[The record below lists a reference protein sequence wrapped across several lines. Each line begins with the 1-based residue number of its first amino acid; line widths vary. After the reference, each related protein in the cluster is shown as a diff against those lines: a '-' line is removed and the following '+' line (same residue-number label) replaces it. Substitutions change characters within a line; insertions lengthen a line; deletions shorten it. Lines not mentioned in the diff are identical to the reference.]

1 MPGGRESGREQR
13 NDADGKTRRSA
24 SVSVHVEPQR
34 QRVVSLFSIFT
45 WSSIM
50 KHAYN
55 IVAGALL
62 AGAATLASAQ
72 SPQAQAF
79 AERFAE
85 LQALAS
91 NSSQFQREDMP
102 AAKAQATGED
112 DKPSLAKWWADFF
125 HRPKKS

>member
-1 MPGGRESGREQR
+1 MTPPVRPDGGIVQR
-13 NDADGKTRRSA
+13 LRRAAAAARHFS
-24 SVSVHVEPQR
+24 S
-34 QRVVSLFSIFT
+34 SIFT

-55 IVAGALL
+55 VVAGALL

-85 LQALAS
+85 LQALSS
-91 NSSQFQREDMP
+91 NSSQFQREVMP
-102 AAKAQATGED
+102 AAKARATGED
-112 DKPSLAKWWADFF
+112 DKPSLAKQWADFF

>member
-1 MPGGRESGREQR
+1 
-13 NDADGKTRRSA
+13 
-24 SVSVHVEPQR
+24 
-34 QRVVSLFSIFT
+34 
-45 WSSIM
+45 M
-50 KHAYN
+50 KHAYS

-85 LQALAS
+85 FQALSS
-91 NSSQFQREDMP
+91 NSSRFQREAMP
-102 AAKAQATGED
+102 AAQATNEEN
-112 DKPSLAKWWADFF
+112 KPSLAKWWAEFF

>member
-1 MPGGRESGREQR
+1 MTPTVRPDGRIVR
-13 NDADGKTRRSA
+13 
-24 SVSVHVEPQR
+24 VYVEPQR
-34 QRVVSLFSIFT
+34 QRVISLLSIFT

-55 IVAGALL
+55 VVAGALL

-85 LQALAS
+85 LQALSS
-91 NSSQFQREDMP
+91 NSSQFQREVMP
-102 AAKAQATGED
+102 AAKARATGED
-112 DKPSLAKWWADFF
+112 DKPSLAKQWADFF

>member
-1 MPGGRESGREQR
+1 
-13 NDADGKTRRSA
+13 
-24 SVSVHVEPQR
+24 
-34 QRVVSLFSIFT
+34 
-45 WSSIM
+45 M